1 VEATSHYKMAV
12 RVGGLDAAPLQPA
25 HRGVAGHLKKGQPPY
40 TTAGG
45 KWQQVTLDS
54 KRVDEHK
61 KTFTPATVA
70 TSLHMNE
77 IFVSTRSIF
86 RTNKWPFIF
95 CILVVNIQNN

>member
-1 VEATSHYKMAV
+1 MEATSHYKMAV
-12 RVGGLDAAPLQPA
+12 RVGGLQPA

-61 KTFTPATVA
+61 KETFTPATVA

-77 IFVSTRSIF
+77 FFLFPTGSIF
-86 RTNKWPFIF
+86 RTNGRSS
-95 CILVVNIQNN
+95 ILHFGR